1 MNEDDQRL
9 SLTMSLR
16 KLRAIDEAMD
26 VVESHLERLLAV
38 DEECDEDDE
47 ELPERPTLRSFQ
59 PMPETRLQGDAER
72 FCRETLM
79 RLVLNPQLDAEGV
92 GVADAG
98 EMLRALDQL
107 RPRLERLQRLGDRAS
122 HAHSA
127 LSESLMTAATLGYAL
142 LESADRHEG
151 LERLRAA
158 WQPRRRRNR

>member
-9 SLTMSLR
+9 SLTLNLR
-16 KLRAIDEAMD
+16 QLRAIDEAMD
-26 VVESHLERLLAV
+26 VVESHLERLLTV

-47 ELPERPTLRSFQ
+47 ELPGRPTLRSFQ

-79 RLVLNPQLDAEGV
+79 RLVLNPQLDAEGM

-107 RPRLERLQRLGDRAS
+107 RPRLERLQR
-122 HAHSA
+122 
-127 LSESLMTAATLGYAL
+127 
-142 LESADRHEG
+142 
-151 LERLRAA
+151 
-158 WQPRRRRNR
+158 

>member
-1 MNEDDQRL
+1 MNDDHERL
-9 SLTMSLR
+9 SLTLNPR
-16 KLRAIDEAMD
+16 RLRAIDEAMD
-26 VVESHLERLLAV
+26 VVESHLERLLTV
-38 DEECDEDDE
+38 DEEFDE
-47 ELPERPTLRSFQ
+47 ELPDRPTRRPFQ

-72 FCRETLM
+72 FCRATLM
-79 RLVLNPQLDAEGV
+79 RLVLNPQLDAEGL

-107 RPRLERLQRLGDRAS
+107 RPRLERLQRLGERAS
-122 HAHSA
+122 HAQSA
-127 LSESLMTAATLGYAL
+127 LSESLMTAATLGYGV

>member
-9 SLTMSLR
+9 SLTLSLR

-26 VVESHLERLLAV
+26 VVESHLERLLTV
-38 DEECDEDDE
+38 DEEFDEDDG
-47 ELPERPTLRSFQ
+47 ELPERPTRRQFQ

-79 RLVLNPQLDAEGV
+79 RLVLNPQLDAEDMGI
-92 GVADAG
+92 GDAG

-107 RPRLERLQRLGDRAS
+107 RPRLERLQRLGERAS
-122 HAHSA
+122 HAHSV
-127 LSESLMTAATLGYAL
+127 LSDSLMTSATLGYTM

-158 WQPRRRRNR
+158 WPPGRPRNR